1 MIWKRKR
8 LGLALGGGGA
18 RGIAHV
24 GVLRVFEEESIPV
37 DLIVGTSI
45 GALVGAA
52 YATGQNTL
60 EMEERIEEFL
70 KNNSNIVR
78 LIDITGF
85 IFNLMFSHIQI
96 L

>member
-45 GALVGAA
+45 GAMVGAA
-52 YATGQNTL
+52 YA
-60 EMEERIEEFL
+60 
-70 KNNSNIVR
+70 IV
-78 LIDITGF
+78 IT
-85 IFNLMFSHIQI
+85 I
-96 L
+96 